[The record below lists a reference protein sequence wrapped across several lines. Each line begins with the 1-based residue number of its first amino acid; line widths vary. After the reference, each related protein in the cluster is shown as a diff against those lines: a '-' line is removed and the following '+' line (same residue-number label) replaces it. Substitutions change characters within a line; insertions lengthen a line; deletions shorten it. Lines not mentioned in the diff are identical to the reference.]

1 MRAWAILAMGLIF
14 GAAAVPEAAFA
25 QVTLDLSD
33 KAPDQLS
40 FRDPFQRPQIRD
52 AANLPKSE
60 LERFSVEQMELL
72 GIITGPL
79 KMRASIRTP
88 DGKLHMVAEKQKI
101 GNRNGFIRKI
111 NPGEVL
117 VTEKVLTAWGKEEE
131 QEIQLRIASKNKE

>member
-1 MRAWAILAMGLIF
+1 MQSRFILSAFALFVSSALSG
-14 GAAAVPEAAFA
+14 VAFA

-72 GIITGPL
+72 GVITGPI

-88 DGKLHMVAEKQKI
+88 DGKLHMVAEKQRI

>member
-1 MRAWAILAMGLIF
+1 MRSGGAFFLRMAF
-14 GAAAVPEAAFA
+14 GALALPAVSFA

-72 GIITGPL
+72 GVITGPI

-101 GNRNGFIRKI
+101 GNRNGYIRKI

>member
-1 MRAWAILAMGLIF
+1 MQSRFILSAFALFVSSALPG
-14 GAAAVPEAAFA
+14 VAFA

-72 GIITGPL
+72 GVITGPI

-88 DGKLHMVAEKQKI
+88 DGKLHMVAEKQRI

>member
-1 MRAWAILAMGLIF
+1 MQTRFILSAFALFVSSALSG
-14 GAAAVPEAAFA
+14 VAFA

-72 GIITGPL
+72 GVITGPI

-88 DGKLHMVAEKQKI
+88 DGKLHMVAEKQRI